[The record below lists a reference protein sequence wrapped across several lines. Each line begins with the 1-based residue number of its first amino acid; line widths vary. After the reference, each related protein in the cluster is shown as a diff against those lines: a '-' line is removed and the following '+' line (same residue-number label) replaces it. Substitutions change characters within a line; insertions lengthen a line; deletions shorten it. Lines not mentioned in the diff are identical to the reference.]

1 MKQQFGECWA
11 SYVRD
16 IPSENY
22 LSAGK
27 PRWRRGVSSEH
38 HMPGACTA
46 VGAGPCA
53 KLWAVEAGAG
63 SRWGGAV
70 RRAAPSQGGS
80 ASSAVAVLVSVV
92 AASFVVVLLR
102 SVRELEL
109 SEEEEDGREFPPFLP
124 VLSSSPILR
133 EGGGSVY
140 LREWG
145 MSSCSLLWR
154 RMRAGS
160 KGWVR
165 GEQGA
170 GQAH

>member
-1 MKQQFGECWA
+1 M
-11 SYVRD
+11 RD

-27 PRWRRGVSSEH
+27 PRRREGSSSEN

-53 KLWAVEAGAG
+53 EPWAVEAGAG

-70 RRAAPSQGGS
+70 RRAVTSQCGS
-80 ASSAVAVLVSVV
+80 ASSAVPVLVSVV

-102 SVRELEL
+102 SACELEL

-124 VLSSSPILR
+124 VLPSSPVLR
-133 EGGGSVY
+133 GGRFCLPQGMGHEQLRPSVEEDEGWEEGVSEGGTGSWAGT
-140 LREWG
+140 LG
-145 MSSCSLLWR
+145 R
-154 RMRAGS
+154 R
-160 KGWVR
+160 
-165 GEQGA
+165 
-170 GQAH
+170 

>member
-27 PRWRRGVSSEH
+27 PRWPRGVSSEH

-133 EGGGSVY
+133 GGGRFCLPQGMGHEQLQPSV
-140 LREWG
+140 EEDE
-145 MSSCSLLWR
+145 
-154 RMRAGS
+154 
-160 KGWVR
+160 GW
-165 GEQGA
+165 E
-170 GQAH
+170 